1 MASSAKKKTTAA
13 KLNRENKLRMRRLEK
28 EARKQARKHEA
39 ASRRDAPAD
48 APPAGD
54 S

>member
-13 KLNRENKLRMRRLEK
+13 KLNRENKLRTRRLEK
-28 EARKQARKHEA
+28 EARKQARKREA
-39 ASRRDAPAD
+39 ASRRDTHAD
-48 APPAGD
+48 APQAGE